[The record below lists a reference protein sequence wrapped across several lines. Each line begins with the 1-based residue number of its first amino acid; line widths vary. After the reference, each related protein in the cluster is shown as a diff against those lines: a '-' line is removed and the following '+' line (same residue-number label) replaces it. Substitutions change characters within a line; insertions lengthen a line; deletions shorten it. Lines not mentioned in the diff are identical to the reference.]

1 MGKRALIIGGLLAGC
16 LLLILKPA
24 VVHTDNHARLLVLF
38 RGQSGVIRFV
48 NSVTGRPVAIHFR
61 VGSRFQDFSVKTDE
75 TTEAYYTSGL
85 YPMNEAVSKE
95 SAEALRFCSMKGISL
110 TLGFYDLYVEGGC
123 LEAKLLWTK

>member
-1 MGKRALIIGGLLAGC
+1 MGKRALVIGGLLAGC

-24 VVHTDNHARLLVLF
+24 VVKTDDHAGLLMLF

-48 NSVTGRPVAIHFR
+48 NSVTGGPVTIHFR
-61 VGSRFQDFSVKTDE
+61 IGGRFQDFSVVTDE

-85 YPMNEAVSKE
+85 FSLNEAVSKE
-95 SAEALRFCSMKGISL
+95 STEALRFCSMKGISL
-110 TLGFYDLYVEGGC
+110 RLGFYDFYLKGGC